1 VHIIPVKPTD
11 IDLINP
17 ASASILDFAG
27 KSDFIARQVGWG
39 KAIPIAVGHLALPR
53 SIRVHFP
60 DLPGCCVIFL
70 PGEEYLCAIEGDAWV
85 GRPKEVRCEIRGP
98 TASHFK
104 ANNPAALGESLG

>member
-1 VHIIPVKPTD
+1 VYITPVESTD

-17 ASASILDFAG
+17 ASVSVLDFAG

-60 DLPGCCVIFL
+60 DLPSCSVVFL
-70 PGEEYLCAIEGDAWV
+70 AGEEHLRAIEGDAWIC
-85 GRPKEVRCEIRGP
+85 RPKEVRREIRGRAAP
-98 TASHFK
+98 LIK
-104 ANNPAALGESLG
+104 AYNPAALGESL